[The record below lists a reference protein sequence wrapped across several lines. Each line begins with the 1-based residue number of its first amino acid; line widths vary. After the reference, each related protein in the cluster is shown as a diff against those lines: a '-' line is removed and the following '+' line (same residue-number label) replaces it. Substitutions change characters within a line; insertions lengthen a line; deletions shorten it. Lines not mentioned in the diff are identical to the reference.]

1 MFSIIGQVVKNA
13 GVTGFHVY
21 YKLACLLIYAD
32 VNKLNNL
39 AEVHFVINFLYIII
53 IVQNAID
60 AIIFYIFS
68 VFFSGAKIEG
78 RVY

>member
-1 MFSIIGQVVKNA
+1 MFSILGQVVKNA
-13 GVTGFHVY
+13 GVAGFHVY
-21 YKLACLLIYAD
+21 YELACLSIYAA

-53 IVQNAID
+53 IVQKAID
-60 AIIFYIFS
+60 AIIFYNFS